1 MDSLRLDLRY
11 ACRSLLRRPGF
22 AALAVL
28 TLALGI
34 GVNTVAFSAVNA
46 LLLRPFKVAN
56 ADRIGWITFAGDDN
70 VSAREYGTLSEAS
83 KAFATI
89 AAEGRLPVSLQ
100 TGQGVRQAWAMLVSA
115 NYLDTVSAHPETG
128 RLFTAADL
136 SGSEIPA
143 VVSHRFWTE
152 SLGGGASVAG
162 HTVTLNGRSFSIVG
176 VLPDD
181 FQGPNGLFA
190 PDLWLP
196 LDRADVLNLPANLR
210 GDERWLTLFGRLADG
225 TTAAQASAELTAL
238 AAVLRPAR
246 DGAAPAVAG
255 QFHPMSAGHP
265 DLKGLAAAGWIAMGV
280 VGLVLLIACFN
291 VAALLMA
298 RATERQKEIGV
309 RSALGASRARILRQL
324 VTEGLLLAVVSGV
337 ATLIVAAWSGS
348 LLSTFSLPAPIPQ
361 RLHLGLDRTL
371 VGFTALLVLIAGVFP
386 AMLPAWQATR
396 TSLLRSMRDESIVG
410 GRPSRMR
417 NALVITQVAGSTLF
431 LAAALL
437 FVRSFLNSA
446 AFDPG
451 FNTTDTA
458 VLELSPSLYGYDDER
473 ARTAVTELQAR
484 LAAVSGVA
492 AVSYGDRVPY
502 YVGYPKNWDYSL
514 DGVCHGRT
522 GGTECRKATVY
533 AIAPGYFGAL
543 GVPVRAGRDFTEAD
557 MKSAGRV
564 IIGEHLA
571 AQLWPGQSALGRTL
585 RVAADGHPVE
595 VIGVVSDVKYRNM
608 SETAGA
614 FIYRPVA
621 ANEWADGISMIVRV
635 NGDPRTFLAIIQE
648 QARAVAPSLPAT
660 VTTIQERMKMPLWP
674 VRTTAGF
681 FAICGTLALLLA
693 TVGLFGVLYFTV
705 TQRMREFGIRV
716 ALGATSRRV
725 VSVVLREGLMLAVP
739 GVILGSAGA
748 YVAARLLSRL
758 LFGIT
763 ATDPLTYSAT
773 ASIQVLVALAAC
785 ALPAYRATRAD
796 PITALR
802 AE

>member
-22 AALAVL
+22 ALLAIL

-56 ADRIGWITFAGDDN
+56 ADRVGWITFAGDDN
-70 VSAREYGTLSEAS
+70 VSAREYASLAGAS
-83 KAFATI
+83 KTFEAI
-89 AAEGRLPVSLQ
+89 AAEGRLPVSQQ
-100 TGQGVRQAWAMLVSA
+100 TAGGVRQAWAMLVSA
-115 NYLDTVSAHPETG
+115 NYLGTVSARAEIG

-136 SGSEIPA
+136 GGAEVPA
-143 VVSHRFWTE
+143 VVSHRFWIET
-152 SLGGGASVAG
+152 LGGGTSIAG
-162 HTVTLNGRSFSIVG
+162 HRVTLNGRSFAIVG

-190 PDLWLP
+190 PDAWLP
-196 LDRADVLNLPANLR
+196 LERAEVLNLPANLR
-210 GDERWLTLFGRLADG
+210 GDERWLTLFGRLAEG
-225 TTAAQASAELTAL
+225 STAAHASAELTAIATTVRSTRDDAA
-238 AAVLRPAR
+238 AAVT
-246 DGAAPAVAG
+246 G
-255 QFHPMSAGHP
+255 QFHPMSGGHP
-265 DLKGLAAAGWIAMGV
+265 DLRSLAPAGWIAMAV
-280 VGLVLLIACFN
+280 VSVVLLIACFN

-309 RSALGASRARILRQL
+309 RAALGASRGRILRQL
-324 VTEGLLLAVVSGV
+324 VTEGLLLAVLSGV

-361 RLHLGLDRTL
+361 RLQLGLDRTL

-386 AMLPAWQATR
+386 ALLPAWQATR
-396 TSLLRSMRDESIVG
+396 ASLLRSMRDESVIG
-410 GRPSRMR
+410 GRPSRTR
-417 NALVITQVAGSTLF
+417 NVLVITQVAGSTLF

-437 FVRSFLNSA
+437 FVRSFLNTA

-451 FNTTDTA
+451 FNTTNTA

-473 ARTAVTELQAR
+473 ARTAVSELQAR

-492 AVSYGDRVPY
+492 AVSFGDRVPY
-502 YVGYPKNWDYSL
+502 YVGFPKSWQYSL
-514 DGVCHGRT
+514 DGACHARKGS
-522 GGTECRKATVY
+522 GDCRRATVY
-533 AIAPGYFGAL
+533 GVGSKYFDAL
-543 GVPVRAGRDFTEAD
+543 DMRLTAGRDFTATD
-557 MKSAGRV
+557 LNDARRV

-585 RVAADGHPVE
+585 RVGDDGHSVE
-595 VIGVVSDVKYRNM
+595 VIGVVEDVKYRNM
-608 SETAGA
+608 SETAAA

-621 ANEWADGISMIVRV
+621 AGEWAESISVVVRAS
-635 NGDPRTFLAIIQE
+635 GDPRTLLTAMQE
-648 QARAVAPSLPAT
+648 QARAVAPSLPVT
-660 VTTIQERMKMPLWP
+660 VSTMKERMKMPLWP

-681 FAICGTLALLLA
+681 FAICGSLALVLA
-693 TVGLFGVLYFTV
+693 TIGLFGVLYYTV

-725 VSVVLREGLMLAVP
+725 VSVVLREGLMLTVP
-739 GVILGSAGA
+739 GVLLGSAGA
-748 YVAARLLSRL
+748 YVAARVLSRL

-763 ATDPLTYSAT
+763 PGDPLTYSAT
-773 ASIQVLVALAAC
+773 AAIELFVALAAC

-796 PITALR
+796 PMRALR